1 MRLISKFCILL
12 VILLALAP
20 SVSAQEYILPL
31 GDNPQLKGIDFPV
44 VKKALIADTLQL
56 PITDDFSYNSVFP
69 DSRIWSDQH
78 AYINYGYAVN
88 PPSYGVAT
96 LDALDFNGSVYAN
109 ATISPKTF
117 SADSLTSQPI
127 NLEYPASDSIYLSF
141 FYQPQGNGLEPMPYD
156 SLCLD
161 FYDSD
166 SSQWVNVW
174 RVPGDTLRPFRQVLI
189 PVKDERY
196 LKKGFR
202 FLFRNK
208 ASLPLNDDYLD
219 KRGNVDHWNIDYVR
233 LDRNRNYADT
243 ILRDVAFSSPLPS
256 MLKFYENMPWNHF
269 EIGYNTLYRPY
280 VILNYFNNDS
290 AIRNVTRRMEIY
302 DELWD
307 ELYNP
312 SNASAQDIPPATFG
326 TDSILNNYP
335 FDFSRGETA
344 RYKIK
349 AWLRTDDFDNRAN
362 DTMYRTQVFRDYF
375 AYDDGSAERAYGLRG
390 QGTANGLIAV
400 RFQSFVA
407 DELGGIDIYFTQLK
421 DSINEN
427 YYFRLM
433 VWNDF
438 EGKPG
443 ELIYEDDIDHSVFY
457 TSSINKFKRFL
468 FKEPVNIS
476 SGTYY
481 VGLLQYNQYLLNI
494 GLDINKPAY
503 GNLLYNLGSEWL
515 TSSAPGALM
524 MRPFVMHSYSSSGK
538 QKQLQA
544 EIRVWPNP
552 ANDFLRIELPEDT
565 DQKDIR
571 ITLYDIT
578 GKLVLTENEYRNEL
592 FTGALPDG
600 IYLLSLYSKSRVF
613 RTERVIIRH

>member
-1 MRLISKFCILL
+1 MRSISKFSILTVFL
-12 VILLALAP
+12 FALSQSAG
-20 SVSAQEYILPL
+20 AQEFILPL
-31 GDNPQLKGIDFPV
+31 GDNPQIKGIPTV
-44 VKKALIADTLQL
+44 HLKKALLSDTIQL
-56 PITDDFSYNSVFP
+56 PITDDFSYASVYPDNS
-69 DSRIWSDQH
+69 IWADKY
-78 AYINYGYAVN
+78 AYVNYGYAVN

-96 LDALDFNGSVYAN
+96 LDALDFNGSVYPN

-117 SADSLTSQPI
+117 SADSLTTLPI
-127 NLEYPASDSIYLSF
+127 DLNYPASDSIYLSF
-141 FYQPQGNGLEPMPYD
+141 FYQPQGTGLEPSPLD

-161 FYDSD
+161 FYDAD
-166 SSQWVNVW
+166 SSRWVNIW
-174 RVPGDTLRPFRQVLI
+174 RAPGDTLQAFKQVMI
-189 PVKDERY
+189 PVNEQRF

-208 ASLPLNDDYLD
+208 ASLPQNDDYLD

-233 LDRNRNYADT
+233 LDRNRNYQDT
-243 ILRDVAFSSPLPS
+243 VLRDVAFSSPLPS
-256 MLKFYENMPWNHF
+256 MLKFYEAIPWNHF

-290 AIRNVTRRMEIY
+290 AVRNVTRRMEIY

-312 SNASAQDIPPATFG
+312 SNASAQDISPGAFG

-344 RYKIK
+344 SYRIK
-349 AWLRTDDFDNRAN
+349 AWLRTDDFDNRSN

-400 RFQSFVA
+400 RFQSFVP

-421 DSINEN
+421 DSINKD

-433 VWNDF
+433 VWDDF
-438 EGKPG
+438 EGMPG
-443 ELIYEDDIDHSVFY
+443 TLVYEDEVDLRVFY
-457 TSSINKFKRFL
+457 SSSINKFKRFL
-468 FKEPVNIS
+468 FKEPVSIN

-494 GLDINKPAY
+494 GLDINKPAN

-515 TSSAPGALM
+515 ISSAPGSLM
-524 MRPFVMHSYSSSGK
+524 MRPFVMHSYSSVEKNKKS
-538 QKQLQA
+538 QP
-544 EIRVWPNP
+544 EIRTWPNP
-552 ANDFLRIELPEDT
+552 ANDLLRIELPIGTSREE
-565 DQKDIR
+565 IR
-571 ITLYDIT
+571 TSLYDIT
-578 GKLVLTENEYRNEL
+578 GKLVLSEHEFRNEL
-592 FTGALPDG
+592 YIGHLPEG
-600 IYLLSLYSKSRVF
+600 IYLLSLSSKSSIF
-613 RTERVIIRH
+613 RTERVIIQH